1 MINDKRLP
9 YKDSLLS
16 FIISWSHDLKISK
29 PHNLKISKTHN
40 LKTS

>member
-16 FIISWSHDLKISK
+16 FYLFTAWSQD
-29 PHNLKISKTHN
+29 LKISKTHN